1 MELALKEKSLRVLT
15 FVVTFIGMTL
25 GLSLIPFF
33 AQPVPLLIAF
43 LVSFAAFMNHG
54 RSGMSLG
61 CLVVGLG
68 LVYQM
73 SRIDLISQ
81 ISPVPLYRMLL
92 IIIIPAL
99 FFILPLIFYRFEDAI
114 AINLGIIAAT
124 LLLFTS
130 FYYFAVPLILVVAV
144 LYKKT
149 KLGLTVTYYLLISLP
164 LQIMQYLEHVLG
176 LTNPGWWEDPAIAPF
191 IYVPAEEVRVGMLES
206 MFQFRILEVNKVF
219 ETISKQV
226 TFAEYNSIQQ
236 AINGVCT
243 RYADSLPGIILL
255 MAIIIGLVAAT
266 AIFTRDFVSKRPK
279 TYSKLM
285 VSIITSAVATGLF
298 FLIIIVLQVPLAFK
312 VEVNIEQIIAG
323 ITLASLITGIATGVN
338 YAPKAKIE
346 IKKRSK
352 LVLEKAHELKRVRLQ
367 VLDWSLNKVKNSIPL
382 DVSSIERKNQTIKA
396 KLDDIIKKVENN
408 FYDLGELNQKFNE
421 INTDIRNEI
430 EKLMSD
436 LDLSLLQY
444 QRFTFGECSTW
455 IQKFKEIGLEV
466 RTSIKSD
473 FQKDLA
479 LEIRLGLIRDII
491 EEGNT
496 LLSDVIQATEQSY
509 NVIRSLYDPALPETS
524 LAVAFAKKQFAETEV
539 PWGALKTLFVALHNW
554 QKNYSYEISKTI
566 KSLQKSLDSITGLS
580 AQNEK
585 LCPILE
591 ERSLEFVDLI
601 RSAEETRKNIS
612 KKLANVLDILII
624 REILQ
629 KSFTIVRNIFLILYE
644 KLVNNENTINGLLAI
659 TDYSWENKISTRKRL
674 TSDMEIIINSSENE
688 LTQAL
693 EKLPNSLLY
702 LDQIVELII
711 EYNER
716 KEILL
721 NYPIAKR
728 IIEKLSEKKLSIT
741 AQDLPFTNKYAKEF
755 LRLFYSENYMDFSFD
770 QQKILLKKKA

>member
-1 MELALKEKSLRVLT
+1 MELALKEKPLRVLT
-15 FVVTFIGMTL
+15 FLVTFIGMTL

-61 CLVVGLG
+61 CLAVGLG

-99 FFILPLIFYRFEDAI
+99 FFVLPIIFYRFEDAI
-114 AINLGIIAAT
+114 AISLGIIAAT

-149 KLGLTVTYYLLISLP
+149 KLGLTITYYILISLP
-164 LQIMQYLEHVLG
+164 LQIMQYLEHILS
-176 LTNPGWWEDPAIAPF
+176 LSNPGWWEDPKIAPF

-219 ETISKQV
+219 ETISEQI

-266 AIFTRDFVSKRPK
+266 AIFTRDFVSKRPQN
-279 TYSKLM
+279 YSKLM

-298 FLIIIVLQVPLAFK
+298 FIIIIVLQTPLAFK

-323 ITLASLITGIATGVN
+323 IILASVTTGIATGVN

-367 VLDWSLNKVKNSIPL
+367 VFDWSLNKVKSTIPL
-382 DVSSIERKNQTIKA
+382 DVSSIERKNQTIKI

-408 FYDLGELNQKFNE
+408 FYDLDELNQKLNE
-421 INTDIRNEI
+421 IDNDIRSEI

-466 RTSIKSD
+466 RTNIKPD
-473 FQKDLA
+473 FRKDLA
-479 LEIRLGLIRDII
+479 LEIRLGLIRDIM
-491 EEGNT
+491 EAGST
-496 LLSDVIQATEQSY
+496 LLSDVIQAAEQSY
-509 NVIRSLYDPALPETS
+509 DVIKSLYDPVLPETS
-524 LAVAFAKKQFAETEV
+524 LAETFAKKQFAETKV

-554 QKNYSYEISKTI
+554 QKNYTNEISQSI
-566 KSLQKSLDSITGLS
+566 KSLQKSLESIASLN
-580 AQNEK
+580 AQSEK
-585 LCPILE
+585 MCSILE
-591 ERSLEFVDLI
+591 ERSLEFVNLVAN
-601 RSAEETRKNIS
+601 AEETRIGIS
-612 KKLANVLDILII
+612 KKSANVLDILII

-629 KSFTIVRNIFLILYE
+629 KSITIVRGIFSILYE
-644 KLVNNENTINGLLAI
+644 TLVDTENTIDDLLAT
-659 TDYSWENKISTRKRL
+659 TDYSWENKISIRKRL
-674 TSDMEIIINSSENE
+674 TSDMEIIVNSSENE
-688 LTQAL
+688 LPQAL
-693 EKLPNSLLY
+693 EKLPKSLLY

-721 NYPIAKR
+721 NYPIAKK
-728 IIEKLSEKKLSIT
+728 IIEELLEKKPSIN
-741 AQDLPFTNKYAKEF
+741 AQDLPFDIKYSEKF
-755 LRLFYSENYMDFSFD
+755 LRLFYSENYVDFSFE
-770 QQKILLKKKA
+770 QQKNLLKKKA